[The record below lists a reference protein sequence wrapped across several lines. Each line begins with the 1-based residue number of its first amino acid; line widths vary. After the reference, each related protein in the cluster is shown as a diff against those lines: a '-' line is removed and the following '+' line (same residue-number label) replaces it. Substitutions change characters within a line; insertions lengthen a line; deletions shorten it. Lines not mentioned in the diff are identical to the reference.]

1 MNQNNLSM
9 ELINKDFV
17 YNKFPKTKHDVSLL
31 EAYKRA
37 IVAIDDPSIEQVLN
51 LLPVDEKRKDETG
64 ASHLLTQFGFM
75 ALSIDAEFMN
85 RFYRSWCRLLLDS
98 IATEETLI
106 RSKLH
111 LLQASLIEFAIL
123 GSMEAQTLLEKLN
136 VLYGAGNNYIESIV
150 NERCP
155 NLMRF
160 LNAHAGSGRGV
171 NDGDEV
177 SSYEQALKEVRA
189 GGKRTHWIWYI
200 FPQMAC
206 IKGTHSRPAL
216 FYGIRGRL
224 EAYQYINHPTLRHR
238 LIEITEAILDNERS
252 VYEIFGND
260 TMKVRA
266 SILLFASVSDI
277 PVLKR
282 MISTYR
288 W

>member
-1 MNQNNLSM
+1 M
-9 ELINKDFV
+9 ELINEDFV
-17 YNKFPKTKHDVSLL
+17 YNKFPKTDHDVSLL

-37 IVAIDDPSIEQVLN
+37 IVAIDGPNIEQVLN

-85 RFYRSWCRLLLDS
+85 SFYRSWCRLLLDS

-106 RSKLH
+106 GSKLH

-123 GSMEAQTLLEKLN
+123 GSMEAQTLLEKLRSQYKTDN
-136 VLYGAGNNYIESIV
+136 EYIESIV

-160 LNAHAGSGRGV
+160 LNAHDGAGRGV

-177 SSYEQALKEVRA
+177 SSYEQALKEVRS

-200 FPQMAC
+200 FPQMAG

-282 MISTYR
+282 MISTYK

>member
-1 MNQNNLSM
+1 M

-17 YNKFPKTKHDVSLL
+17 YNKFPKTRHDVSLL

-37 IVAIDDPSIEQVLN
+37 IAAIDDPSIEQVLN

-85 RFYRSWCRLLLDS
+85 GFYRSWCRLLLDNIS
-98 IATEETLI
+98 TEETLI
-106 RSKLH
+106 RSKMH

-123 GSMEAQTLLEKLN
+123 GCMEAQTLLEKLRSQ
-136 VLYGAGNNYIESIV
+136 YKTDDEYIECIV

-160 LNAHAGSGRGV
+160 LNAHDGAGRGV
-171 NDGDEV
+171 NEGDEV

-200 FPQMAC
+200 FPQMAG

-224 EAYQYINHPTLRHR
+224 EAYQYINHPILRHR
-238 LIEITEAILDNERS
+238 LIEITEAILDNERT

-266 SILLFASVSDI
+266 SVLLFASVSDI

>member
-1 MNQNNLSM
+1 MNKIDK
-9 ELINKDFV
+9 EFV
-17 YNKFPKTKHDVSLL
+17 YNRFPKTEHDIKLYEDYKTFISL
-31 EAYKRA
+31 
-37 IVAIDDPSIEQVLN
+37 
-51 LLPVDEKRKDETG
+51 KRKTEAKNDLEE
-64 ASHLLTQFGFM
+64 LLSLFPVYEGTENTKDVFVLTRFGFM
-75 ALSIDAEFMN
+75 ALSIDDDFMN
-85 RFYRSWCRLLLDS
+85 TCYKPWCSSLLQQDIASEIHDGNKIRLL
-98 IATEETLI
+98 
-106 RSKLH
+106 R
-111 LLQASLIEFAIL
+111 ASLIEFALL
-123 GSMEAQTLLEKLN
+123 GCLEAHQLMNRLDSQIGQDDLF
-136 VLYGAGNNYIESIV
+136 IESIV

-160 LNAHAGSGRGV
+160 LNAHNGAGRGV

-177 SSYEQALKEVRA
+177 SSYAQALQEVKS

-200 FPQMAC
+200 FPQMAG

-238 LIEITEAILDNERS
+238 LIEITEAILDNKRT

-282 MISTYR
+282 MKNRYK